1 MKAFIKANSDGFPY
15 NVDTFNAYQ
24 GFKELGFDCLFFNKY
39 EDLIEACHKPEDPI
53 IGDDEILK
61 KRLNEFNIKYIS
73 IDFPAEIGMFLGRI
87 IWATDIQT
95 IRRRSELH
103 PVFVKSLEDKRL
115 SGRVVRNSGDLDDCV
130 SNSDHFK
137 VLCSH
142 LINFISEWRVFVR
155 YENILDVRPY
165 KGDWKVHCD
174 PSVIKD
180 AVQTYTSAPCA
191 YSLDFGVTDEGETLL
206 ININEGLTS
215 ESYGLNPKVYA
226 EFLFT
231 RWAELSQTSDS
242 LINKNALV

>member
-1 MKAFIKANSDGFPY
+1 MKVFLKTNLDGIPY

-24 GFKELGFDCLFFNKY
+24 GFKELGCNCQFFSDY
-39 EDLIEACHKPEDPI
+39 RDLIEAGHNQEDLI
-53 IGDDEILK
+53 VGDTGTMIRRLK
-61 KRLNEFNIKYIS
+61 DFDIKYRCL
-73 IDFPAEIGMFLGRI
+73 DFPAEIGLFLGRI
-87 IWATDIQT
+87 IWETDIQI
-95 IRRRSELH
+95 IRKRSELR
-103 PVFVKSLEDKRL
+103 PVFVKSLKDKRL
-115 SGRVVRNSGDLDDCV
+115 PGRVVRNSGDLDDCV
-130 SNSDHFK
+130 SDSDHFK

-155 YENILDVRPY
+155 YGKILDVRPY
-165 KGDWKVHCD
+165 KGDWKEHCD
-174 PSVIKD
+174 PSVIMD

-191 YSLDFGVTDEGETLL
+191 YSLDFGLTDEGETLL

-226 EFLFT
+226 EFLLT